1 MKRPLNILL
10 AALASAIVVVI
21 AVLLQGDGGGKPT
34 ADRLPRLTP
43 TPTLDPLSAGD
54 FFLELIEPGE
64 DEVIVGTASF
74 TLIGRTRADAVV
86 SVNDLLVEPDVDD
99 VFRVTFVLDEGPNII
114 KVVASVANQ
123 DPLDRVL
130 AVIYAP

>member
-1 MKRPLNILL
+1 MKRPLNLL
-10 AALASAIVVVI
+10 IAALTAAIVVVMV
-21 AVLLQGDGGGKPT
+21 VLLQGDGAPT
-34 ADRLPRLTP
+34 ADRLPELTP

-54 FFLELIEPGE
+54 FFLEMLEPGQ
-64 DEVIVGTASF
+64 DELVVSIASF

-86 SVNDLLVEPDVDD
+86 SVNDLLVSPDGDG
-99 VFRVTFVLDEGPNII
+99 VFRVTLALDEGPNII
-114 KVVASVANQ
+114 EVVASVANQ